1 MKICFLICGLPR
13 TIDLVISNIESL
25 FVDHEIEI
33 NLSTST
39 TDDSNDEYINFNSNN
54 VINNKK
60 INKLLFVKNEHDTSF
75 RNSCNFINKLNSG
88 LCLLKEGFD
97 MYFILRSDFI
107 FNNIDFMKSIIKDDL
122 HFSNVNMNTFTKNNI
137 HKLNE
142 HVIVSKN
149 IDQIKNLSGIYDF
162 CKEHMDYSD
171 IVLYNYL
178 NNNLLNYEVIE
189 IQYKLV
195 LSKCNVF
202 AISGDSGSGKTTMMN
217 VLKQVFRDD
226 KLLTLETDRY
236 HKWERGDPNY
246 NNYTHLNP
254 YANRLELM
262 AGDVYNLKIGNSIFQ
277 VDYDHK
283 TGKFT
288 EKQKIESKENI
299 ILCGLHTIYNES
311 LNESID
317 LKIFMDTDRS
327 LIKKWKI
334 QRDVVERGY
343 SMEKVL
349 KQIEAREDDY
359 VRYIKEQKNNADIIV
374 HYYENEGNDLRC
386 NLTIPNIEKF
396 NKMKKDL
403 IFFKYEIDT
412 ESNKIVINGET
423 NKVSF
428 SSDSI
433 SEKTKQTK
441 CFDEILFIIK
451 IFLQSL

>member
-13 TIDLVISNIESL
+13 TIDLVISNIETL

-33 NLSTST
+33 NVCTST
-39 TDDSNDEYINFNSNN
+39 PNDSNDEYINFNSKNI
-54 VINNKK
+54 INNKK
-60 INKLLFVKNEHDTSF
+60 INKLLFVKNESDGSF
-75 RNSCNFINKLNSG
+75 RNSCNFINKLNLGIS
-88 LCLLKEGFD
+88 LFEEGFD
-97 MYFILRSDFI
+97 MYIIIRSDFI
-107 FNNIDFMKSIIKDDL
+107 FNNIDFMENIVTDDL
-122 HFSNVNMNTFTKNNI
+122 YFSNVIMNTFTKNDINKI
-137 HKLNE
+137 NE
-142 HVIVSKN
+142 HIIVSKN
-149 IDQIKNLSGIYDF
+149 IDQIMQISGIYNF
-162 CKEHMDYSD
+162 CKKHKGYSD

-178 NNNLLNYEVIE
+178 NTNSLNYEVIE

-217 VLKQVFRDD
+217 VLKKVFCDD

-246 NNYTHLNP
+246 NEYTHLNP

-299 ILCGLHTIYNES
+299 ILCGLHTIYDKN

-317 LKIFMDTDRS
+317 LKIFMDTDRA

-334 QRDVVERGY
+334 QRDVIQRGY

-349 KQIEAREDDY
+349 KQIEAREYDY
-359 VRYIKEQKNNADIIV
+359 ITYIKEQKNNADIII
-374 HYYENEGNDLRC
+374 HYYEDNKNKLKC
-386 NLTIPNIEKF
+386 YLTIPNIESL
-396 NKMKKDL
+396 NKMKRDL
-403 IFFKYEIDT
+403 KFFNYEIDT
-412 ESNKIVINGET
+412 ESNKILIDDET
-423 NKVSF
+423 ENSGF
-428 SSDSI
+428 NSNDPP
-433 SEKTKQTK
+433 SEKERGYYN
-441 CFDEILFIIK
+441 DILHIIK
-451 IFLQSL
+451 IFLHSI

>member
-13 TIDLVISNIESL
+13 TIDLVISNIETL
-25 FVDHEIEI
+25 FVDHEVEI
-33 NLSTST
+33 NVSTST
-39 TDDSNDEYINFNSNN
+39 TEDSNDEYINFNSNN
-54 VINNKK
+54 IINNKK
-60 INKLLFVKNEHDTSF
+60 INKLLFVKNESDGSF
-75 RNSCNFINKLNSG
+75 RNSCNFMNKLYLG
-88 LCLLKEGFD
+88 LSLFEKGFD
-97 MYFILRSDFI
+97 MYIIIRSDLI
-107 FNNIDFMKSIIKDDL
+107 FNNIHFLSNIVSDDL
-122 HFSNVNMNTFTKNNI
+122 HFSNVIMNTFTKNNI

-142 HVIVSKN
+142 HVIISKN
-149 IDQIKNLSGIYDF
+149 IDQIKKLSGIYDF
-162 CKEHMDYSD
+162 CKEHTDYSD
-171 IVLYNYL
+171 IILYNYL
-178 NNNLLNYEVIE
+178 NNNLTNYELIE
-189 IQYKLV
+189 IQYKLI

-246 NNYTHLNP
+246 NEYTHLNP
-254 YANRLELM
+254 YANQLELM

-334 QRDVVERGY
+334 QRDVIERGY

-374 HYYENEGNDLRC
+374 HYYEDTDNELRC

-403 IFFKYEIDT
+403 TIFNYEIDT
-412 ESNKIVINGET
+412 ESNKIFINVEKT
-423 NKVSF
+423 NFLF
-428 SSDSI
+428 SNDLLF
-433 SEKTKQTK
+433 EKTKQTK

-451 IFLQSL
+451 IFLHSM

>member
-1 MKICFLICGLPR
+1 MNKLYLGL
-13 TIDLVISNIESL
+13 SL
-25 FVDHEIEI
+25 FE
-33 NLSTST
+33 
-39 TDDSNDEYINFNSNN
+39 
-54 VINNKK
+54 K
-60 INKLLFVKNEHDTSF
+60 
-75 RNSCNFINKLNSG
+75 
-88 LCLLKEGFD
+88 GFD
-97 MYFILRSDFI
+97 MYIIIRSDFI
-107 FNNIDFMKSIIKDDL
+107 FNNIHFLSNIVSDDI

-142 HVIVSKN
+142 HVVVSKN

-162 CKEHMDYSD
+162 CKEHTDYSD

-178 NNNLLNYEVIE
+178 NYKSIKYEKIE

-246 NNYTHLNP
+246 NEYTHLNP

-334 QRDVVERGY
+334 QRDVIERGY

-349 KQIEAREDDY
+349 KQIEARENDY

-374 HYYENEGNDLRC
+374 HYY
-386 NLTIPNIEKF
+386 
-396 NKMKKDL
+396 
-403 IFFKYEIDT
+403 
-412 ESNKIVINGET
+412 
-423 NKVSF
+423 
-428 SSDSI
+428 
-433 SEKTKQTK
+433 
-441 CFDEILFIIK
+441 
-451 IFLQSL
+451 